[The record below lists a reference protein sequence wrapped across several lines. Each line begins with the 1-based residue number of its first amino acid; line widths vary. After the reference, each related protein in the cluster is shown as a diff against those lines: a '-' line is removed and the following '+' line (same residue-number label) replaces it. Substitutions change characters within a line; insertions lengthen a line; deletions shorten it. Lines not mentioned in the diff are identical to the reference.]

1 MKTSLDVFFFVV
13 LLDFKEVEMNQ
24 NTNNYLAEE
33 KIGKLLLKFSIPC
46 IMSLLVSSLY
56 NIVDQ
61 IFIGRGVGYLG
72 NGATNVVFPI
82 TVISLAIALMLGDGA
97 AAYLSL
103 CQGKKDMDAGNKSMG
118 NVIMLLVTLG
128 LVMAVLFALFK
139 SQILNAFG
147 ATENNLP
154 YANEY
159 FDYIILGIPFFVVGN
174 GLNSIIRADGS
185 PKFAMITT
193 LAGCIINVI
202 FDPVAIFGFH
212 MGMKGAAIA
221 TIAGQIVTAVCG
233 AVYILFR
240 AKTFKLTWKSMI
252 PDISIIGKF
261 VPLGISSFL
270 TQLSIVV
277 IMGVM
282 NNVLVKYGA
291 MSKYGADIPLTV
303 VGIVMKVFQIVV
315 SICIGIAAGS
325 QPVVGYN
332 YGAGEYRRVKALF
345 TTIIKAEATVGFIS
359 MILFELFP
367 LQITSIFGSED
378 GLYNEFAV
386 LSFRIF
392 LSMIILTCI
401 QKSVSVFLQSL
412 GKPVMAMGL
421 SLLREFVLSVPLA
434 IVLPMFFGVEGALFS
449 APLADVVTMV
459 AVIIMARIV
468 IRELNS
474 KSAMDESE
482 TSEVQAA

>member
-1 MKTSLDVFFFVV
+1 
-13 LLDFKEVEMNQ
+13 MNQ

-118 NVIMLLVTLG
+118 NVIMLLVTSG
-128 LVMAVLFALFK
+128 LAMAVLFALFK

-147 ATENNLP
+147 ATENNLQ

-252 PDISIIGKF
+252 PDIR
-261 VPLGISSFL
+261 
-270 TQLSIVV
+270 
-277 IMGVM
+277 
-282 NNVLVKYGA
+282 NNG
-291 MSKYGADIPLTV
+291 
-303 VGIVMKVFQIVV
+303 
-315 SICIGIAAGS
+315 
-325 QPVVGYN
+325 
-332 YGAGEYRRVKALF
+332 
-345 TTIIKAEATVGFIS
+345 
-359 MILFELFP
+359 
-367 LQITSIFGSED
+367 
-378 GLYNEFAV
+378 
-386 LSFRIF
+386 
-392 LSMIILTCI
+392 
-401 QKSVSVFLQSL
+401 
-412 GKPVMAMGL
+412 
-421 SLLREFVLSVPLA
+421 
-434 IVLPMFFGVEGALFS
+434 
-449 APLADVVTMV
+449 
-459 AVIIMARIV
+459 
-468 IRELNS
+468 
-474 KSAMDESE
+474 
-482 TSEVQAA
+482 

>member
-1 MKTSLDVFFFVV
+1 MI
-13 LLDFKEVEMNQ
+13 Q
-24 NTNNYLAEE
+24 NANNYLAEE
-33 KIGKLLLKFSIPC
+33 RIGKLLLKFSIPC

-61 IFIGRGVGYLG
+61 IFIGRGIGYLG

-103 CQGKKDMDAGNKSMG
+103 CQGKKDVNSGNKSMG
-118 NVIMLLVTLG
+118 NVVMLLVVSG
-128 LVMAVLFALFK
+128 VIMAVLFAAFK
-139 SQILNAFG
+139 SQILTAFG
-147 ATENNLP
+147 ATKNNLP

-202 FDPVAIFGFH
+202 LDPIAIFTLH
-212 MGMKGAAIA
+212 MGMMGAAIA
-221 TIAGQIVTAVCG
+221 TIAGQIVTAICG
-233 AVYILFR
+233 IVYILFR
-240 AKTFKLTWKSMI
+240 AKTFKLAWNNMI
-252 PDISIIGKF
+252 PDMAVIDKF

-270 TQLSIVV
+270 TQISIVV

-315 SICIGIAAGS
+315 SVCIGIAAGA
-325 QPVVGYN
+325 QPIVGYN
-332 YGAGEYRRVKALF
+332 YGAGEYRRVKELF
-345 TTIIKAEATVGFIS
+345 TTIIKAEAVVGLVS
-359 MILFELFP
+359 MLLFELFP

-386 LSFRIF
+386 LSFRLF

-401 QKSVSVFLQSL
+401 QKSTSVFLQSL
-412 GKPVMAMGL
+412 GKPAMAMGL
-421 SLLREFVLSVPLA
+421 SLLRDFVLSVPLA
-434 IVLPMFFGVEGALFS
+434 IVLPMLFGVEGALFS
-449 APLADVVTMV
+449 APVADIVTSV
-459 AVIIMARIV
+459 AVVLMARSV
-468 IRELNS
+468 IKELDS
-474 KSAMDESE
+474 KSTIVE
-482 TSEVQAA
+482 TAAEKAQAA

>member
-1 MKTSLDVFFFVV
+1 
-13 LLDFKEVEMNQ
+13 MNQ

-33 KIGKLLLKFSIPC
+33 KIEKLLLKFSIPC

-82 TVISLAIALMLGDGA
+82 TV
-97 AAYLSL
+97 
-103 CQGKKDMDAGNKSMG
+103 
-118 NVIMLLVTLG
+118 
-128 LVMAVLFALFK
+128 
-139 SQILNAFG
+139 
-147 ATENNLP
+147 
-154 YANEY
+154 
-159 FDYIILGIPFFVVGN
+159 
-174 GLNSIIRADGS
+174 
-185 PKFAMITT
+185 
-193 LAGCIINVI
+193 
-202 FDPVAIFGFH
+202 
-212 MGMKGAAIA
+212 
-221 TIAGQIVTAVCG
+221 
-233 AVYILFR
+233 
-240 AKTFKLTWKSMI
+240 
-252 PDISIIGKF
+252 
-261 VPLGISSFL
+261 
-270 TQLSIVV
+270 
-277 IMGVM
+277 
-282 NNVLVKYGA
+282 
-291 MSKYGADIPLTV
+291 
-303 VGIVMKVFQIVV
+303 
-315 SICIGIAAGS
+315 
-325 QPVVGYN
+325 
-332 YGAGEYRRVKALF
+332 
-345 TTIIKAEATVGFIS
+345 IKAEATVGFIS

>member
-1 MKTSLDVFFFVV
+1 
-13 LLDFKEVEMNQ
+13 MNQ
-24 NTNNYLAEE
+24 NANQYLAEE
-33 KIGKLLLKFSIPC
+33 KISKLLLRFSIPC

-82 TVISLAIALMLGDGA
+82 TIISLAIALMLGDGS

-103 CQGKKDMDAGNKSMG
+103 CQGKKDTKSGNKSMG
-118 NVIMLLVTLG
+118 NVVMLLLASG
-128 LVMAVLFALFK
+128 LLMAIIFAILK
-139 SQILNAFG
+139 SQILIAFG
-147 ATENNLP
+147 ATPNNLS

-159 FDYIILGIPFFVVGN
+159 FDFIILGIPFFVIGN

-185 PKFAMITT
+185 PQFAMITT

-202 FDPVAIFGFH
+202 LDPVAIFALH

-233 AVYILFR
+233 VFYILFK
-240 AKTFKLTWKSMI
+240 AKSFKLSLKNMI
-252 PDISIIGKF
+252 PDMDIIRRF

-270 TQLSIVV
+270 TQISIVV

-282 NNVLVKYGA
+282 NNILVKYGA

-325 QPVVGYN
+325 QPIVGYN
-332 YGAGEYRRVKALF
+332 YGAGQYKRVKELF
-345 TTIIKAEATVGFIS
+345 TTIIKAEAIVGAIS
-359 MILFELFP
+359 LFMFEVFP

-386 LSFRIF
+386 LSFRVF

-401 QKSVSVFLQSL
+401 QKSTSVFLQSL
-412 GKPVMAMGL
+412 GKPVMSMGL
-421 SLLREFVLSVPLA
+421 SLLRDFILSVPLA
-434 IVLPMFFGVEGALFS
+434 IILPMFFGVEGALLS
-449 APLADVVTMV
+449 GPVADIVTTV
-459 AVIIMARIV
+459 AVLIMAHIT
-468 IRELNS
+468 IKELDE
-474 KSAMDESE
+474 KSMDSAEEGLSA
-482 TSEVQAA
+482 TTEVA